1 MVTGANDELGLSEF
15 DLPEVLEILRY
26 EEKGNHARDRG
37 EYDLAREYYAEAVR
51 ETEQYL
57 NTIEEIRENQDLD
70 PNQENNLEEMEN
82 RLNQFEKMVDNQIN
96 RL

>member
-26 EEKGNHARDRG
+26 EEKGNDARDRG